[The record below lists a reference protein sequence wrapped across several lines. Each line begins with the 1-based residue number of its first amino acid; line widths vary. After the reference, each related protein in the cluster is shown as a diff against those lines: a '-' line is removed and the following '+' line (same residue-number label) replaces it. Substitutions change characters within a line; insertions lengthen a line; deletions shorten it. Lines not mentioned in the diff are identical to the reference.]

1 MTEQQSQNQSSQQ
14 EEQEDKVKWIAVGL
28 FVGIIVSVLAL
39 DWYGYINHPSE
50 LDGATIA
57 EFKLI
62 ALETE
67 AATKV
72 SPKDSGKEAFCANG
86 YLLLRPTNGNEVA
99 GILVDGKKRPV
110 HCRYGF
116 AKSDSEAEYLKRQ
129 ADEPSAA
136 E

>member
-1 MTEQQSQNQSSQQ
+1 MSEQSPQSHNAAQ
-14 EEQEDKVKWIAVGL
+14 ESQEDKVKWIAVGL
-28 FVGIIVSVLAL
+28 FVGIIGSVIAL
-39 DWYGYINHPSE
+39 DWYGYIKHPSDF
-50 LDGATIA
+50 DGATIA

-62 ALETE
+62 SLNTE

-72 SPKDSGKEAFCANG
+72 SPKNSGKEAFCAND

-116 AKSDSEAEYLKRQ
+116 AKSDSEEQYLKKQ
-129 ADEPSAA
+129 AEDIQAN
-136 E
+136 